1 MLRLRPQ
8 PSVVNFNKLL
18 SVVVKMKRY
27 SIALNV
33 FDKMRQLGI
42 PVNQWTMNMVINCYC
57 LLNRVDFGFAI
68 LGSFVKLGYEPNVT
82 TFTTLIKGLFLDDK
96 VVEAEKLFK
105 KLLTLKL
112 CKPNEVTILT
122 VINGLCRAGHTL
134 TAYDLLGLFEETSF
148 KPGVK
153 TYNTVIDSLCKD
165 RMVDDALQIL
175 AKMIDKGMSPNIV
188 TYNSVLQGLCNFG
201 KWKDAKDLITEM
213 VDHKV
218 SLNVITF
225 NILVDAFCKE
235 GMVKEAEDVVEIMMQ
250 RDISPNVV
258 TYNALIDGYS
268 LVGQIDKA
276 RQVFDS
282 MPGRGLKPCV
292 ISYSSLI
299 NGYCKKGKV
308 EEAWLLFLEVP
319 DKGLEYDVITYNT
332 MLHGL
337 FRAGRFAE
345 GLKFFKDMQ
354 AQQVIPNL
362 ATYNTLL
369 HGLCMNRQI
378 AEAFSFI
385 HIMKRN
391 VSILIYSHTIYSSMD
406 CVRMENLILHEI
418 SSIAFL
424 QKGLLK
430 RKLLVEAKTFL
441 DEMYRRG
448 FSLDSATISLLID
461 RLQDEGHDVI
471 PLETISKLLPK
482 I

>member
-1 MLRLRPQ
+1 MRVSTTAVIRRGFAANKGGTVISPLSYLSSSFHDLSHKQRPFSPKPRIDFSCIHEVDDAVFLFREMLGMRPQ
-8 PSVVNFNKLL
+8 PSVVHFNKLL

-68 LGSFVKLGYEPNVT
+68 LGSFFKLGYEPDVT

-105 KLLTLKL
+105 
-112 CKPNEVTILT
+112 N
-122 VINGLCRAGHTL
+122 
-134 TAYDLLGLFEETSF
+134 
-148 KPGVK
+148 PGQK
-153 TYNTVIDSLCKD
+153 
-165 RMVDDALQIL
+165 
-175 AKMIDKGMSPNIV
+175 IDKGISPNTV
-188 TYNSVLQGLCNFG
+188 TYNSVLQGLCNLG

-235 GMVKEAEDVVEIMMQ
+235 GMVKEAEVVVEIMMQ
-250 RDISPNVV
+250 RNISPDVV

-292 ISYSSLI
+292 ISYNSLI

-319 DKGLEYDVITYNT
+319 HNGLEYDVITYNT

-337 FRAGRFAE
+337 FRAGRFAK
-345 GLKFFKDMQ
+345 GLKVFKDMQ
-354 AQQVIPNL
+354 AQQ
-362 ATYNTLL
+362 
-369 HGLCMNRQI
+369 
-378 AEAFSFI
+378 
-385 HIMKRN
+385 
-391 VSILIYSHTIYSSMD
+391 
-406 CVRMENLILHEI
+406 
-418 SSIAFL
+418 
-424 QKGLLK
+424 GLLK

-448 FSLDSATISLLID
+448 LSLDSDTISLLID